1 MGTIYFFDKHV
12 KKHLMKGTKA
22 VNPSNS
28 DVFSDGVSCI
38 REEDVNLWFYTKAG
52 ITIAFDSGHRNFP
65 NVKREFEK
73 IGINANDIEHV
84 FITHVDVDHAGGI
97 DKNGNNIFPNAQV
110 YIGKDEEQYITGK
123 MHRMTKLG
131 FVKLSV
137 GVSLKQGYILLS
149 DGKVTDVNGIKV
161 EAIHVPGHTLG
172 HMCYLVDESILI
184 SGDCLAINKNGGYPF
199 FDFFTQ
205 FPDMNKKSLVK
216 LRETLKNKP
225 VKAVCT
231 GHSGYREYGQS
242 TFAHID
248 ETAVF
253 DKKIHF
259 DEYAPED
266 YTKY

>member
-1 MGTIYFFDKHV
+1 
-12 KKHLMKGTKA
+12 
-22 VNPSNS
+22 
-28 DVFSDGVSCI
+28 
-38 REEDVNLWFYTKAG
+38 
-52 ITIAFDSGHRNFP
+52 
-65 NVKREFEK
+65 
-73 IGINANDIEHV
+73 
-84 FITHVDVDHAGGI
+84 
-97 DKNGNNIFPNAQV
+97 
-110 YIGKDEEQYITGK
+110 

-131 FVKLSV
+131 FVKLNV

-149 DGKVTDVNGIKV
+149 DGQVTDVNGIKI

-225 VKAVCT
+225 VKVVCT